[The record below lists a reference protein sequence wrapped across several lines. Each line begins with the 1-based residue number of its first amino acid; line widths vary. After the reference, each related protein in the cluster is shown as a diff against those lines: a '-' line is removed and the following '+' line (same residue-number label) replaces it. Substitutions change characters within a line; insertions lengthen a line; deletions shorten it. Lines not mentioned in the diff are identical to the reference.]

1 MDAIAKKCSCGAV
14 TVSADNVQW
23 SMPQEIFEKE
33 FPMLEL
39 EPDEYGNCDYCVNK
53 WGVDLCGCGS
63 GEKVGKCDG
72 EFEECR
78 NNIPAQIIGEERSQ
92 ILWKF

>member
-33 FPMLEL
+33 FPML
-39 EPDEYGNCDYCVNK
+39 
-53 WGVDLCGCGS
+53 
-63 GEKVGKCDG
+63 
-72 EFEECR
+72 
-78 NNIPAQIIGEERSQ
+78 
-92 ILWKF
+92 